1 MRPSCWSLLRAA
13 EVIWSRAD
21 RATVF
26 SRSTIYVC
34 HLDRMLLVG
43 PNAIRSH
50 GHRVLILAFLFQLR
64 LKIRQ
69 MSLLFFVSYFLSTAG
84 CLARLLKLLLGAKFE
99 CLGACCRSLLSV
111 DVRWSDVRKFYWRW
125 LWAIRGSFL
134 VFTRSVQVICSRF
147 KSLNLAL
154 QAPNLDL
161 FIILPG
167 RQILIVNWVNNSVCV
182 LFLGSN
188 LEFTQAPGIIIDFSV
203 QSANLLLICFRLN
216 NLWFSFLLFQKT
228 LYWWRQH
235 LFFLEI

>member
-1 MRPSCWSLLRAA
+1 MRSSYWSLLRAA
-13 EVIWSRAD
+13 EIIWRRAD
-21 RATVF
+21 RATIF
-26 SRSTIYVC
+26 SRSCVNVC
-34 HLDRMLLVG
+34 HLDWVLLVG

-50 GHRVLILAFLFQLR
+50 WHRVLILAFLFQLR
-64 LKIRQ
+64 LEIRQ
-69 MSLLFFVSYFLSTAG
+69 MSLLFVVSDFLSTAG
-84 CLARLLKLLLGAKFE
+84 RLACLLKLLLGAKFE

-111 DVRWSDVRKFYWRW
+111 YVLWSDVRKFYWRW

-134 VFTRSVQVICSRF
+134 VFIRSVQVIRSRF

-167 RQILIVNWVNNSVCV
+167 RQILIVNRANNSVCV

-188 LEFTQAPGIIIDFSV
+188 LEFTQAPGIIIDFPV

-216 NLWFSFLLFQKT
+216 NLWFSFLLFQKA

-235 LFFLEI
+235 LFS